1 MKKILILTLVIFGT
15 TTFTMSASGVTID
28 DCIDYMNNIVNK
40 EDNDYGS
47 MMNDNDYRSMMND
60 NDYRSMMNDND
71 YRSMMNDNDYRS
83 MMEEDHC
90 D

>member
-15 TTFTMSASGVTID
+15 TTFTMSAAGVTID

-40 EDNDYGS
+40 EDNDYRSMMNDNDYGS
-47 MMNDNDYRSMMND
+47 MMNDNDYRRMV
-60 NDYRSMMNDND
+60 
-71 YRSMMNDNDYRS
+71 
-83 MMEEDHC
+83 EEDHC